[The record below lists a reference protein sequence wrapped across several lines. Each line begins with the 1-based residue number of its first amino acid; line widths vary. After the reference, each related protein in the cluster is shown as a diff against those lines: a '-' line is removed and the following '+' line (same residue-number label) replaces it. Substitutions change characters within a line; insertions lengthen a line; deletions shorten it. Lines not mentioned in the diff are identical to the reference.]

1 MDLKTGTAKNVN
13 LMGLIRRIIENL
25 SAICCNTQAAI
36 KPSKV
41 LYLNFA
47 GTGAATGL
55 SGFYAIQA
63 ITDCTF
69 TVLTVDNLDSGSDV
83 AVPTAIDTNTLTA
96 GHMWYLD
103 ISAITLAGGECLIY
117 KV

>member
-1 MDLKTGTAKNVN
+1 MDLKTGRAKNSTFWGMAKQI
-13 LMGLIRRIIENL
+13 LAKLT
-25 SAICCNTQAAI
+25 AICCNIQASI
-36 KPSKV
+36 KPSEV

-83 AVPTAIDTNTLTA
+83 AVATAIDTQTLLA

-103 ISAITLAGGECLIY
+103 ITAITLAGGTCIIY